1 MKSWLTA
8 LRIARRE
15 ARRAKGRSALVV
27 AMIALPVLCLSFAA
41 VTYDMFTRTPA
52 ERITR
57 ELGAADARVFWISD
71 GQAMQDFEGSG
82 FASRGQPKGPYTEA
96 ELLAALPPGSRIIAD
111 LEGEVDMRTAAGT
124 GILPARG
131 LDVADPLVAGRV
143 TLLAGRA
150 PASGDEVALT
160 EQALD
165 RLGAQVGGTVQ
176 LADGSRSYTV
186 TGLVEFPDYLR
197 PIVVFRPEALPPGTV
212 AEDDTHGRSWL
223 VDTPEPL
230 TWAAVKELNQKG
242 MLVRSRQVTLD
253 PPPESEGYP
262 ELSSGPDV
270 EVVVQQVGVGV
281 LIFGL
286 GVLEVVLLAGP
297 AFAVGARRRA
307 RQLALVAANGGTP
320 AHLRRIVLA
329 DGVVL
334 GVVAAGVGVA
344 LGVAAAFAAR
354 PLIEEQVTQ
363 FRAGGYRVF
372 PLALLGICGL
382 AVVTGLLGALV
393 PAFTAAR
400 QDVVAALAGRR
411 GVTRS
416 RKRWVLVGLSM
427 CGLGAALAGFG
438 AWTVNTTA
446 VLAGLVV
453 GELGVVLCTPALVGL
468 IARFGRLLP
477 LAPRIALRDTA
488 RNRAA
493 AAPAISAVLAAV
505 AGAVAIG
512 VYLGSENLHWEQMYR
527 PSMPVGHAAL
537 GYQPY
542 DPATDRTQEPT
553 PAAVENVR
561 AALRDSIPVERMVDV
576 HEIDCPA
583 GMDDGDGHVY
593 CFVFPAIPEQNMCP
607 FFGREGPLS
616 RAEQRAANEDP
627 RCVMPTGGWSSGM
640 AFGSVIVDDGT
651 ALPILADAPAE
662 EIDAAAAVLRAGGA
676 VVPNDLYLA
685 DGKVTLRVSVEKDGQ
700 DPTERDVTVPGYAL
714 RNAKASP
721 ELVLSPGAL
730 QLTGLGSRW
739 TGVAASTT
747 RMPTQAEE
755 DRLRAAVEGASA
767 VVERGPQTRND
778 PTLLILAIAAG
789 VITLGA
795 AGIATGLAAADG
807 RADLTTLA
815 AVGASPRLRRV
826 LSLSQSGVIAG
837 LGALLG
843 AATGLGAATAVL
855 FALNQAYAYVWP
867 RPLPNPIIV
876 PWATLGIVVVVVP
889 LVAML
894 GAGLLTRSRLPIER
908 RPAA

>member
-1 MKSWLTA
+1 MTGWLAA

-27 AMIALPVLCLSFAA
+27 AMIAVPVLCLSFAA
-41 VTYDMFTRTPA
+41 VTYDMFTLTPA
-52 ERITR
+52 ERLTR
-57 ELGAADARVFWISD
+57 DLGAADARVWWVYE
-71 GQAMQDFEGSG
+71 GQAYQDFEGNSSG
-82 FASRGQPKGPYTEA
+82 SLGGDWMRRAYTEA
-96 ELLAALPPGSRIIAD
+96 ELLAALPPGSRVIAD
-111 LEGEVDMRTAAGT
+111 LEGRVDMRTPAGT
-124 GILPARG
+124 GILQARG
-131 LDVADPLVAGRV
+131 LDVADPLLAGRV

-150 PASGDEVALT
+150 PADGGEVALT

-165 RLGAQVGGTVQ
+165 RLGVNVGDTVE
-176 LADGSRSYTV
+176 LADGSRRYTV
-186 TGLVEFPDYLR
+186 TGVVEFPDYLR
-197 PIVVFRPEALPPGTV
+197 PEVVFRPDALPPGVVDETDPF
-212 AEDDTHGRSWL
+212 ARSWL

-230 TWAAVKELNQKG
+230 SWATVRELNEKG
-242 MLVRSRQVTLD
+242 IVARSRQVILN
-253 PPPESEGYP
+253 PPPPSEADP
-262 ELSSGPDV
+262 EPSGSEL
-270 EVVVQQVGVGV
+270 EVVVQEVGVGA

-297 AFAVGARRRA
+297 AFAVGARRRS

-344 LGVAAAFAAR
+344 LGIVAAFAAR
-354 PLIEEQVTQ
+354 PLIEEQLAH

-400 QDVVAALAGRR
+400 QDVVAALTGRR

-416 RKRWVLVGLSM
+416 RKRWVILGLGM

-438 AWTVNTTA
+438 AWTVNTT
-446 VLAGLVV
+446 VLLAGVVV

-468 IARFGRLLP
+468 IARLGRLLP

-505 AGAVAIG
+505 AGAVALG
-512 VYLGSENLHWEQMYR
+512 VYLDSQQKQMYL
-527 PSMPVGHAAL
+527 PSLPVGHAAL
-537 GYQPY
+537 AYPPEEVGDEREGAPE
-542 DPATDRTQEPT
+542 PAVAQR
-553 PAAVENVR
+553 AR
-561 AALRDSIPVERMVDV
+561 AALRDSLPIERMVDV
-576 HEIDCPA
+576 YGIDCPA
-583 GMDDGDGHVY
+583 GVDDGGEPAH
-593 CFVFPAIPEQNMCP
+593 CFAFPTIPEQNMCP
-607 FFGREGPLS
+607 FFGREQPLS

-627 RCVMPTGGWSSGM
+627 RCAMPAGGWSFGT
-640 AFGSVIVDDGT
+640 AYGSVIVDDGT
-651 ALPILADAPAE
+651 ALPILVDAPPE
-662 EIDAAAAVLRAGGA
+662 EIAAAAAVLRAGGA
-676 VVPNDLYLA
+676 VVRNQFTLA
-685 DGKVTLRVSVEKDGQ
+685 DGKVTLRAAVEKGRQ
-700 DPTERDVTVPGYAL
+700 DHTERDVTVPGYAL
-714 RNAKASP
+714 RNATAGP
-721 ELVLSPGAL
+721 ELVVSPGAL
-730 QLTGLGSRW
+730 QLTGLATRW
-739 TGVAASTT
+739 AGVAASTT

-755 DRLRAAVEGASA
+755 DRLRAAAEGAWA
-767 VVERGPQTRND
+767 IVERGPRADTD
-778 PTLLILAIAAG
+778 PRLLILAIGAG

-843 AATGLGAATAVL
+843 AAAGLGTATAVL

-867 RPLPNPIIV
+867 PPTPNPITV

-908 RPAA
+908 RPAT

>member
-1 MKSWLTA
+1 MTGWLAA

-27 AMIALPVLCLSFAA
+27 AMIAVPVLCLSFAA
-41 VTYDMFTRTPA
+41 VTYDMFTLTTA
-52 ERITR
+52 ERLTR
-57 ELGAADARVFWISD
+57 DLGAADARVWWMYE
-71 GQAMQDFEGSG
+71 GQAYQDFEANRFGSLG
-82 FASRGQPKGPYTEA
+82 DRMQGGYTEA
-96 ELLAALPPGSRIIAD
+96 ELLAALPPGSRVIAD
-111 LEGEVDMRTAAGT
+111 LEGRVDMRTPAGT
-124 GILPARG
+124 GILQARG
-131 LDVADPLVAGRV
+131 LDVADPLLAGRV

-150 PASGDEVALT
+150 PADGGEVALT

-165 RLGAQVGGTVQ
+165 RLGVQVGDTVQ
-176 LADGSRSYTV
+176 LADGSRRYTV
-186 TGLVEFPDYLR
+186 TGVVEFPDYLG
-197 PIVVFRPEALPPGTV
+197 PQVVFRPDALPTGVVDETDPF
-212 AEDDTHGRSWL
+212 ARSWL

-230 TWAAVKELNQKG
+230 SWATVRGLNEKG
-242 MLVRSRQVTLD
+242 IVARSRQVILN
-253 PPPESEGYP
+253 PPPPSEADP
-262 ELSSGPDV
+262 VPSGSDL
-270 EVVVQQVGVGV
+270 EVVVREVGVGA

-344 LGVAAAFAAR
+344 LGIVAAFAAR
-354 PLIEEQVTQ
+354 PLIEEQLVHS
-363 FRAGGYRVF
+363 RAGGYRVF
-372 PLALLGICGL
+372 PLALLGISGL

-400 QDVVAALAGRR
+400 QDVVAALTGRR

-416 RKRWVLVGLSM
+416 RKRWVVVGLGM

-438 AWTVNTTA
+438 AWTVNTT
-446 VLAGLVV
+446 VLLAGLVL

-468 IARFGRLLP
+468 IARLGRLLP

-493 AAPAISAVLAAV
+493 AAPTISAVLAAV
-505 AGAVAIG
+505 AGAVALG
-512 VYLGSENLHWEQMYR
+512 AYLDSESLQWEQMYQ
-527 PSMPVGHAAL
+527 PSLPVGHAAL
-537 GYQPY
+537 AYGSEEG
-542 DPATDRTQEPT
+542 DEREGASE
-553 PAAVENVR
+553 PAAAERMR
-561 AALRDSIPVERMVDV
+561 AALRDSLPVERMVDV
-576 HEIDCPA
+576 YEIDCPA
-583 GMDDGDGHVY
+583 GVDDGGEPAR
-593 CFVFPAIPEQNMCP
+593 CSAFPTIPEQNMCP
-607 FFGREGPLS
+607 FLGREQPLS
-616 RAEQRAANEDP
+616 RAEQRAANQDP
-627 RCVMPTGGWSSGM
+627 RCAMPAGGWS
-640 AFGSVIVDDGT
+640 FGTAYGSAIVDDGT
-651 ALPILADAPAE
+651 ALPILVDAPPE
-662 EIDAAAAVLRAGGA
+662 EIAAAAAVLRAGGA
-676 VVPNDLYLA
+676 VVRNEFTLA
-685 DGKVTLRVSVEKDGQ
+685 DGKVTLRVAVEKGRQ
-700 DPTERDVTVPGYAL
+700 DHTERDVTVPGYAL
-714 RNAKASP
+714 RDAKAGP
-721 ELVLSPGAL
+721 ELVVSPGAL
-730 QLTGLGSRW
+730 QLAGLTTRW
-739 TGVAASTT
+739 AGVAASTT

-767 VVERGPQTRND
+767 VVERGPRTRND
-778 PTLLILAIAAG
+778 PMVLVLAVAAG

-826 LSLSQSGVIAG
+826 LSLSRSGVIAG

-843 AATGLGAATAVL
+843 AAAGLGTATAILV
-855 FALNQAYAYVWP
+855 ALNQAYAYVWP
-867 RPLPNPIIV
+867 PPVPNPITV
-876 PWATLGIVVVVVP
+876 PWETLGIVVVVVP

-908 RPAA
+908 RPAT